1 MSKAL
6 FFMCQWIFSHRS
18 GAFEEEACVLLS
30 LSDMFQ
36 CGWVFM
42 CMAAILTNEKLLLLS
57 SSTFAV
63 IFWHNWPN
71 PTLTASHDQS
81 VSV

>member
-1 MSKAL
+1 M
-6 FFMCQWIFSHRS
+6 
-18 GAFEEEACVLLS
+18 LLS

-57 SSTFAV
+57 SLKSSSGT
-63 IFWHNWPN
+63 IGQILP
-71 PTLTASHDQS
+71 
-81 VSV
+81 